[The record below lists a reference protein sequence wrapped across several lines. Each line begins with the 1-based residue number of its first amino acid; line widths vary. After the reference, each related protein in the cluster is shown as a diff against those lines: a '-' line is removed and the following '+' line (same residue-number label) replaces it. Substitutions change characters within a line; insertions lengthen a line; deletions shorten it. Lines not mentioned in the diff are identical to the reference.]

1 MAMSSSRATQIRDR
15 VHQLVE
21 PVLEAERF
29 ELIETE
35 FLGEGRGAVLRLY
48 IDSIPPG
55 TKEEGVSVDDCQRVS
70 RVVGDLLDVEDAI
83 PGAYRLEVSS
93 PGLFR
98 PLTKPAHFTR
108 ELGNRVKV
116 KTFEKREGRR
126 TYTGCLED
134 FEGERLT
141 LSLEDGQ
148 RFTFELREVAKA
160 NLEPLLEF

>member
-1 MAMSSSRATQIRDR
+1 MSASRATQIRDR
-15 VHQLVE
+15 VRELVE

-29 ELIETE
+29 ELIDAEWA
-35 FLGEGRGAVLRLY
+35 GEGRGAVLRLY

-55 TKEEGVSVDDCQRVS
+55 TKEQGVSVDDCQKVS

-98 PLTKPAHFTR
+98 PLTKAAHFTR
-108 ELGNRVKV
+108 ELGNRIKV
-116 KTFEKREGRR
+116 KTFDKKDGRR
-126 TYTGCLED
+126 TYTGRLEG
-134 FEGERLT
+134 FEGEQLT

-148 RFTFELREVAKA
+148 RFTFELNEVAKA

>member
-1 MAMSSSRATQIRDR
+1 MSSSRTTQIRER
-15 VHQLVE
+15 VRELVE

-29 ELIETE
+29 ELIDAE
-35 FLGEGRGAVLRLY
+35 FVGEGRGAVLRLY

-55 TKEEGVSVDDCQRVS
+55 TREQGVSVDDCQRVS
-70 RVVGDLLDVEDAI
+70 RVVGDLLDVEDVV

-108 ELGNRVKV
+108 EVGSRVKV

-126 TYTGCLED
+126 TYTGRLED
-134 FEGERLT
+134 FEGEQLT

-160 NLEPLLEF
+160 NLEPMLEF

>member
-1 MAMSSSRATQIRDR
+1 MSFSRAIQIRER
-15 VHQLVE
+15 VTELVE
-21 PVLEAERF
+21 PVLEAERY
-29 ELIETE
+29 ELIDAEWV
-35 FLGEGRGAVLRLY
+35 GEGRGTVLRLY

-55 TKEEGVSVDDCQRVS
+55 TKEQGVSVDDCQRVS

-98 PLTKPAHFTR
+98 PLTKAHHFSR
-108 ELGNRVKV
+108 ELGSRIKV
-116 KTFEKREGRR
+116 KTFEKKDGRR
-126 TYTGCLED
+126 TYTGLLEG
-134 FEGERLT
+134 FEDERLT

-148 RFTFELREVAKA
+148 RFTIQLSEVAKA